1 MKSLAEQLLRRGQKL
16 DAVVWNAGVAGW
28 LGLNWPKAIWST
40 CTDLVQAVTYPAYMT
55 CDVGARAKRQVQD
68 TTNAEDEP
76 VLGEVFTANV
86 FGHYLLTHW
95 LAPLMGRDSRV
106 VWISSTGAVE
116 ECFHIDDIQGLQS
129 LAAYESSKRLT
140 DLIVLTSDLPATR
153 PYTETFFSSL
163 QPREDSRPIML
174 VTHPGVVATSISGL
188 HWFLAIFMTAAF
200 YAARWLGSPWHPIEP
215 YKGAVSM
222 AFAVLAPQLVEQ
234 ESREGKGKWGSATS
248 VHGDERV
255 ARTQV
260 QGWGYCGTPGV
271 VPPGSVTKGH
281 YRGLQETTRERREE
295 FEEVGRQVWKKM
307 EEMRVQWEA
316 RLGPINY

>member
-55 CDVGARAKRQVQD
+55 CDVGARAKRQVQY

-95 LAPLMGRDSRV
+95 LAPLMSRDSRV

-153 PYTETFFSSL
+153 PFTETFFSSS

-248 VHGDERV
+248 VYGDERV

-316 RLGPINY
+316 RLGPINN